1 MTGRPKPLQDFL
13 TAALDAFSKAASEP
27 ESHSA
32 LSRIERALAEPAPVP
47 FQDGRRLPVCD
58 HLRLFQGQGSGRTA
72 LGGLLDRFFD
82 LEPGLVWRGRAG
94 DMTNAS
100 ANFAEGHA
108 NAVVVGPS
116 GMERR
121 SDVWLGVSLL
131 APHVRYPNH
140 SHPPEEIYL
149 VASKGEFRHGGS
161 NWFEPGPGGSFYNS
175 PGIDHAMRSGDTP
188 LLAFWFLCSSDAGEA

>member
-1 MTGRPKPLQDFL
+1 MTSRPKPLQDFL
-13 TAALDAFSKAASEP
+13 SVALDVFMEAASGS
-27 ESHSA
+27 ESQSA
-32 LSRIERALAEPAPVP
+32 LSRIERALAKSAPVP
-47 FQDGRRLPVCD
+47 AQEGRCLPVCS
-58 HLRLFQGQGSGRTA
+58 HLRAFEEKGSGRTA
-72 LGGLLDRFFD
+72 LGGLLDRFFE
-82 LEPGLVWRGRAG
+82 LEPRLVWRGRAG

-100 ANFAEGHA
+100 TNFTEGHA
-108 NAVVVGPS
+108 NAVIVGPS

-131 APHVRYPNH
+131 APHVRYPDH

-175 PGIDHAMRSGDTP
+175 PGIDHAMRSRDTP
-188 LLAFWFLCSSDAGEA
+188 LLAFWFLCSGDADQA